1 MPTYKELLAKF
12 NLLQEKAST
21 AFSQRKWEEVDKLM
35 SERDSLGKTIADSTL
50 SKLPASDPQSPL
62 NFGAWAGTGTPNEPE
77 DVNYLRKS
85 NIRESD
91 SEVSDFFKSYINS
104 PGFTRIQNNQRAWWE
119 SSHPYQKLVPFITLD
134 TNSSA
139 MSDYKYKIENVTPK
153 SYILDG
159 YANMSFTRPYQKTTF
174 TCKPRLKDDKTCPFN
189 FVHAHELAHIFGRP
203 AQRYGTINQEVLDLN
218 QNTKKDGHDELRS
231 EKHADNWGMKY
242 LLFKEGI
249 YDVRDN
255 QDITIE
261 QVQQLREKYP
271 ELRPLQQMTDEEVV
285 FQINNVASNNSKMN
299 NIPRGTKRV

>member
-12 NLLQEKAST
+12 NSLQEKAYT
-21 AFSQRKWEEVDKLM
+21 AFSQEKWKDVDKLM
-35 SERDSLGKTIADSTL
+35 SERDSLGKIIANLTL

-62 NFGAWAGTGTPNEPE
+62 NFGNWSGTSASNEPE
-77 DVNYLRKS
+77 DIKYLRKA

-91 SEVSDFFKSYINS
+91 PEVSDFFKSYINS

-119 SSHPYQKLVPFITLD
+119 SRHPYQKLIPFITLD
-134 TNSSA
+134 TNRSA
-139 MSDYKYKIENVTPK
+139 MSDYKYDVENTTSK

-159 YANMSFTRPYQKTTF
+159 PTSMSFAIPHQGTTF
-174 TCKPRLKDDKTCPFN
+174 TFKPRLKDSKKIPFN
-189 FVHAHELAHIFGRP
+189 FVRAHELAHIIGRP

-218 QNTKKDGHDELRS
+218 QNTTKNWHDEYRN

-271 ELRPLQQMTDEEVV
+271 KLRPLQQMTDEEVV